1 LTAVRELAPEIPIGL
16 VVGYL
21 TSLVWSVDVDFYS
34 VSTTILNDRFIQ
46 RARSMGRDV
55 HVWTVNNTD
64 AMSRYSSMGVASIIT
79 DRPDALSQLLLRKS
93 EMSIFQLRVLSI
105 LMT

>member
-1 LTAVRELAPEIPIGL
+1 
-16 VVGYL
+16 
-21 TSLVWSVDVDFYS
+21 
-34 VSTTILNDRFIQ
+34 
-46 RARSMGRDV
+46 
-55 HVWTVNNTD
+55 VNNTD

-79 DRPDALSQLLLRKS
+79 DRPDALSQLLLRKA

>member
-1 LTAVRELAPEIPIGL
+1 MFG
-16 VVGYL
+16 
-21 TSLVWSVDVDFYS
+21 
-34 VSTTILNDRFIQ
+34 
-46 RARSMGRDV
+46 
-55 HVWTVNNTD
+55 TVNNTE

-79 DRPDALSQLLLRKS
+79 DRPDVLSKLLLGQA